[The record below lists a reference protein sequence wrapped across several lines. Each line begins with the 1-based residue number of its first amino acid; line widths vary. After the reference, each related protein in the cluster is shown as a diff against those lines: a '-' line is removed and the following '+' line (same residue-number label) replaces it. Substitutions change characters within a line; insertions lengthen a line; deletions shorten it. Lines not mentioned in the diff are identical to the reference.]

1 MYTALLLWVGR
12 QRPLWR
18 KPSGRGWSPVHS
30 NRERNFLALVSNGR
44 SGVSRTGAAGCQRKR
59 LQARGAR
66 IRVWR
71 MRRAPAVPDSR
82 WSGLHARVGEG
93 RAPTHPLRGASTLSK
108 SGVSQGA
115 STRTQTC
122 LPAWDFPSQ
131 GGDSPT
137 LGEIPWH
144 QHVKSTT
151 CQSLILFQLSKRK
164 HDTSTQKTNNMA
176 TVHFQCSCQR
186 KHKT

>member
-1 MYTALLLWVGR
+1 MQGGGGPLYTALLLWVGQ

-44 SGVSRTGAAGCQRKR
+44 SGVSRTSAAGCQRKR

-82 WSGLHARVGEG
+82 WSGLHACVGEG

-137 LGEIPWH
+137 LGEIPWQLH
-144 QHVKSTT
+144 QKSQCLTNAIAH
-151 CQSLILFQLSKRK
+151 LIR
-164 HDTSTQKTNNMA
+164 
-176 TVHFQCSCQR
+176 
-186 KHKT
+186 

>member
-1 MYTALLLWVGR
+1 MQGGGGPLYTALLLWVGR

-82 WSGLHARVGEG
+82 WSGLHACVGEG
-93 RAPTHPLRGASTLSK
+93 RAPTRPLRGASTLSK
-108 SGVSQGA
+108 EWCKPGGKHTNANVLA
-115 STRTQTC
+115 SLG
-122 LPAWDFPSQ
+122 LPKPR
-131 GGDSPT
+131 GR
-137 LGEIPWH
+137 
-144 QHVKSTT
+144 
-151 CQSLILFQLSKRK
+151 QSYPG
-164 HDTSTQKTNNMA
+164 
-176 TVHFQCSCQR
+176 
-186 KHKT
+186 